1 MKLIKMYFLIYP
13 LLFIIFI
20 FSSFVKADGNN
31 ISINFTGKIKSA
43 TCNIV
48 SDANLQVPLGD
59 IGTTFFGSTGDV
71 SRAQPFSV
79 ELNCPIDGPEQV
91 AITFS
96 GKTATDPTLLA
107 LDSGEGTAT
116 GIAVRI
122 NQQDGSTQV
131 KLNTPSATTA
141 LIAGENTLNFTA
153 QYQALTGRSN
163 ITPGKANATAQFTIN
178 YP

>member
-1 MKLIKMYFLIYP
+1 MT
-13 LLFIIFI
+13 
-20 FSSFVKADGNN
+20 VKAYSDEN
-31 ISINFTGKIKSA
+31 SIALNFTGTIKAAS
-43 TCNIV
+43 CDISSGNGQKV
-48 SDANLQVPLGD
+48 SLGD
-59 IGTTFFGSTGDV
+59 VGTTHFGSTGDV
-71 SRAQPFSV
+71 SSAKPFSIG
-79 ELNCPIDGPEQV
+79 LNCADYGPKQATV
-91 AITFS
+91 TFS
-96 GKTATDPTLLA
+96 GTAASDPTLLA
-107 LDSGEGTAT
+107 LDGGEGAAT

-122 NQQDGSTQV
+122 NQADSGEQV